1 MSHIHHT
8 VQHHGISHQVPM
20 LDPRIGL
27 QCRLDLEEAV
37 ENIDGFSHTAGY
49 EMPEQCDICIARV
62 VITGHCTREI

>member
-1 MSHIHHT
+1 
-8 VQHHGISHQVPM
+8 M